1 MHFPYLW
8 TKIQAEWKTGLLM
21 NKDIGPRTV
30 RYKNYTTLQLGQ
42 QRDGKL
48 IQKAQH

>member
-8 TKIQAEWKTGLLM
+8 TKIQVEWKIGLLM
-21 NKDIGPRTV
+21 NNDIGLCTV
-30 RYKNYTTLQLGQ
+30 RYKNYTTLRLGQ

-48 IQKAQH
+48 IQKA